1 MDKGGYI
8 PSSLSCSQVEA
19 TVLGLP
25 TASTLGGHVPGTGS
39 GMDCAKAWQRRAG
52 FMGELPGFAA
62 KVFGRYDVA
71 WRQSAYLGGRDEHAW
86 KTARTKIYPPRLSQC
101 IAESHLEHAAQI
113 VCEGWDEI
121 TNTCDG
127 GAFLHT

>member
-1 MDKGGYI
+1 M
-8 PSSLSCSQVEA
+8 
-19 TVLGLP
+19 LGLP

-52 FMGELPGFAA
+52 FKGYQSPPGNKGITWENSQDLHGFAA

-121 TNTCDG
+121 TNICDG